1 MNKRLTVVPTVVLT
15 IGMLLTAA
23 AFFADASENHGE
35 SIDSILSE
43 IRGELGLDISVT
55 INPDNVSD
63 ESLEKLGEAV
73 MSFRVPNPRQHEWM
87 DNMMGGEGSESLS
100 NMHKLLGYRYLVN
113 GSAAFGPLMMG
124 YGYRGNEMIGKDLSY
139 GRFGGWGQ
147 MPMVWSSGY
156 GWIFPVLGMLLIAV
170 LVVFIILLIKKRNK
184 AYPYGSDLLE
194 KLNERYAKGEI
205 TREEYQR
212 IKQEILE

>member
-1 MNKRLTVVPTVVLT
+1 MNKRLTAVLSVVLAM
-15 IGMLLTAA
+15 GMFLTASA
-23 AFFADASENHGE
+23 VFADASENHGE

-43 IRGELGLDISVT
+43 IRGELNLDSSAT

-73 MSFRVPNPRQHEWM
+73 MSFRIPNPRQHEWM
-87 DNMMGGEGSESLS
+87 DKMMGGEGSESLS

-124 YGYRGNEMIGKDLSY
+124 YGYRGNEMTVRDFDN

-156 GWIFPVLGMLLIAV
+156 GWIFPVLGLLLIAV
-170 LVVFIILLIKKRNK
+170 LVVLIVLFAKKRNK
-184 AYPYGSDLLE
+184 AYPYGSDVLE

-205 TREEYQR
+205 TKEEYLR
-212 IKQEILE
+212 IKKEILV